1 MMTKMVIVAKMIDTD
16 SAGEARG
23 RGKGRGRVP
32 GVGTGGES
40 LKTDV
45 NEHLG
50 RGAATFVTT
59 ADDAAGMRE

>member
-1 MMTKMVIVAKMIDTD
+1 M
-16 SAGEARG
+16 
-23 RGKGRGRVP
+23 GKGG
-32 GVGTGGES
+32 GGGGGGES